1 LQSKMQEMQLKYEKD
16 MSDAQIERG
25 KLQLQLSKQEQEFAA
40 KMADMEAKTNLMQ
53 AQTAEIL
60 AKIGLDV
67 RKQDLEEYK
76 AANEA
81 QRAEVDTALRVESES
96 RANRSQEF
104 NETQA
109 LTQREVE

>member
-1 LQSKMQEMQLKYEKD
+1 
-16 MSDAQIERG
+16 
-25 KLQLQLSKQEQEFAA
+25 
-40 KMADMEAKTNLMQ
+40 MQ

-81 QRAEVDTALRVESES
+81 EQRTVDTALRVEQEN

-104 NETQA
+104 NENQA